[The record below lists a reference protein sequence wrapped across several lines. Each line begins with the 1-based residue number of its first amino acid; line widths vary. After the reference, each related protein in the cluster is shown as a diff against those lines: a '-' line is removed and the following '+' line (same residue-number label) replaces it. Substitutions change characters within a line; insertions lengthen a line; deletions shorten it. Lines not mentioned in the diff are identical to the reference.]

1 MLLSLIV
8 YICEIIS
15 ILNILNKFILFGGI
29 VLIFLWMVME
39 FFIVMFLI
47 INRV

>member
-15 ILNILNKFILFGGI
+15 ILNILNKIIFLGGI
-29 VLIFLWMVME
+29 VLIFLWLVME
-39 FFIVMFLI
+39 FFIVMFF
-47 INRV
+47 NN